1 MRLIGSIIL
10 FILFSLAV
18 SGQELPSL
26 PKDPAITRGKL
37 PNGVEYYLVKNRERV
52 GRADFALVQK
62 GMNDPDISRGMLN
75 ELPHFPGRKAY
86 RFFSS
91 KGAKCSE
98 KGFISYSPEATRFD
112 FRDMPLY
119 DKAVTDTTLM
129 MLFDIASSSNGSQAL
144 IIAGDIVPEEV
155 HESLILYSLLLEPRG
170 KNDFKLDYEWNPS
183 DTLSIGFSRND
194 TDNLAVIHVMCR
206 SMRTPENT
214 LGTAL
219 PLVSRM
225 MARELGVILEE
236 RLRFSFR
243 RAGIPLADVRFKYSD
258 EMLSSGDVMYRLSIY
273 TSASEISRA
282 AALVSAEIGDL
293 DRYGAGI
300 HEFGKVRKLV
310 QTAARGE
317 LVSASETNAGY
328 VDKCI
333 SSYLFGTSL
342 ASPSAL
348 PEFIATRNIPE
359 DRELG
364 LFNGY
369 VQALLD
375 KDRNMYV
382 RFDLP
387 SGAGDEK
394 AIAAAYKAGWYSSPA
409 SIKPFNFN
417 PDKLQGA
424 PATKL
429 KLKSDAAEPISGGRL
444 WTFSNGMRV
453 VYKNTPG
460 SGRFNYA
467 LMVNGGY
474 AQIDGIGR
482 GEEEYVGEMLWNSV
496 FNSYTGEQL
505 LKGLAIRGVSMDCVS
520 TLSDLRLT
528 GEAPAESFTTV
539 MRALLTVCNSRRP
552 DTRAFD
558 VMRREAPLRK
568 EMARLAP
575 RNTEYFLEEKIFP
588 DYPFNPTD
596 TPVVLPSDFQARTE
610 KYFMSEFSK
619 LTDGVLVLIGD
630 LPAENLQK
638 ELCRYLGGFGTERR
652 YASRPM
658 LDRTP
663 VSGNRSYSGISTTGV
678 TGARE
683 MGSSVA
689 FCAPMT
695 FSVANFSSWTLATWI
710 LLDDLNARLSDVG
723 AYATIHGALDIVPK
737 EQVTIFIDARPAV
750 VSGVAEGIQP
760 ASPDAIRAVVREC
773 VDNAGSIKISD
784 GVLKHYKSVMQAY
797 YDGVSSSPVHL
808 MNAILMRY
816 SEGKN
821 MLENNK
827 KAVASV
833 TAASVTTMLKA
844 LETAS
849 SVDYTVE

>member
-1 MRLIGSIIL
+1 MRLFGSIIL
-10 FILFSLAV
+10 FVLFPLAV
-18 SGQELPSL
+18 SGQDLPSL

-37 PNGVEYYLVKNRERV
+37 PNGVEYYLVKNKERV
-52 GRADFALVQK
+52 GRADFALVQR
-62 GMNDPDISRGMLN
+62 GVNDPDISRNMLN

-91 KGAKCSE
+91 NGAKCSE

-119 DKAVTDTTLM
+119 DRAVTDTTLM
-129 MLFDIASSSNGSQAL
+129 MLFDIASSSNGRQAL
-144 IIAGDIVPEEV
+144 VIAGDIVPEEI

-170 KNDFKLDYEWNPS
+170 KGDFKMDYEWSPS
-183 DTLSIGFSRND
+183 DTLAIRFSRNN
-194 TDNLAVIHVMCR
+194 TDNLAVIHVMSR
-206 SMRTPENT
+206 SMRAPENT

-225 MARELGVILEE
+225 MARELGMILEE
-236 RLRFSFR
+236 RLRFSFHK
-243 RAGIPLADVRFKYSD
+243 AGIPLAEVRFKYSD
-258 EMLSSGDVMYRLSIY
+258 ETLSSGDVMYRLSIY
-273 TSASEISRA
+273 TSASEINRA

-300 HEFGKVRKLV
+300 HEFSKVRKMV

-317 LVSASETNAGY
+317 LSSASETNAGY

-348 PEFIATRNIPE
+348 PEFIAGRNLPE

-375 KDRNMYV
+375 KEKNMYV

-387 SGAGDEK
+387 TGVGDEK
-394 AIAAAYKAGWYSSPA
+394 SITAAYKAGWYSTPA

-424 PATKL
+424 SSTKL

-460 SGRFNYA
+460 SGRFSYA

-474 AQIDGIGR
+474 TQIAGIKG
-482 GEEEYVGEMLWNSV
+482 GEEEYVGDMLWNSS
-496 FNSYTGEQL
+496 FNSIPGEQF
-505 LKGLAIRGVSMDCVS
+505 LKGLAMKGISMDCS
-520 TLSDLRLT
+520 ATLSDIRLT
-528 GEAPAESFTTV
+528 GDAPSASLPTV
-539 MRALLTVCNSRRP
+539 MRALLTICNGRRA
-552 DTRAFD
+552 DTKAFD
-558 VMRREAPLRK
+558 VMRREAPLRR

-575 RNTEYFLEEKIFP
+575 RNTEFFLEEKLFP
-588 DYPFNPTD
+588 GYPFNRTD
-596 TPVVLPSDFQARTE
+596 APLILPSDFQARTE
-610 KYFMSEFSK
+610 MYFASEFTK

-630 LPAENLQK
+630 LPAEELQK
-638 ELCRYLGGFGTERR
+638 DLCKYLGGFGTERR
-652 YASRPM
+652 FAPRPM

-663 VSGNRSYSGISTTGV
+663 VSGNRSYTDISTTGV
-678 TGARE
+678 IGARE
-683 MGSSVA
+683 MGSSIA
-689 FCAPMT
+689 FCIPIT
-695 FSVANFSSWTLATWI
+695 FSVSNFSSWTLATWI
-710 LLDDLNARLSDVG
+710 LLDNLNARLADVG
-723 AYATIHGALDIVPK
+723 AFATIHGALDIVPK
-737 EQVTIFIDARPAV
+737 EQVTIYIDARPAV
-750 VSGVAEGIQP
+750 ADGVAAGIQP

-773 VDNAGSIKISD
+773 VGSAGSIEISD
-784 GVLKHYKSVMQAY
+784 SVLKHYKSVMQSY

-808 MNAILMRY
+808 TNAVLMRY

-849 SVDYTVE
+849 SVDYTIE

>member
-1 MRLIGSIIL
+1 MRIIGPIIL
-10 FILFSLAV
+10 FITFSLALC
-18 SGQELPSL
+18 GQELPSL
-26 PKDPAITRGKL
+26 PKDPAISKGVL
-37 PNGVEYYLVKNRERV
+37 PNGVEYYLVKNKERV

-62 GMNDPDISRGMLN
+62 GFCNPELSRSMLN

-91 KGAKCSE
+91 NGAKCSE
-98 KGFISYSPEATRFD
+98 KGYISYSPEATRFD

-119 DKAVTDTTLM
+119 DKAVTDTAVM
-129 MLFDIASSSNGSQAL
+129 MLFDIASSSRGRQAVV
-144 IIAGDIVPEEV
+144 IAGDIVPEDI
-155 HESLILYSLLLEPRG
+155 HERLILYSLLLEQRG
-170 KNDFKLDYEWNPS
+170 TEDFKIDYEWKPT
-183 DTLSIGFSRND
+183 DTLAIRFSRNR
-194 TDNLAVIHVMCR
+194 TENLAAIHVMCR
-206 SMRTPENT
+206 SMRAPENT

-225 MARELGVILEE
+225 MARQLGKVLEE

-243 RAGIPLADVRFKYSD
+243 KAGIPLADVRFKYSD
-258 EMLSSGDVMYRLSIY
+258 EMLSTGDVMYRFSIY
-273 TSASEISRA
+273 TSASEVNRA

-300 HEFGKVRKLV
+300 HEFSKVRKMV
-310 QTAARGE
+310 QTAAYEE
-317 LVSASETNAGY
+317 LSSASETNAGY
-328 VDKCI
+328 VDKCV

-348 PEFIATRNIPE
+348 PEFIVSRNLPE

-375 KDRNMYV
+375 RDRNMYV

-387 SGAGDEK
+387 EGVGDES
-394 AIAAAYKAGWYSSPA
+394 AIVSSYKAGWYSTPA
-409 SIKPFNFN
+409 SIKPLSFN

-424 PATKL
+424 SGSRL

-460 SGRFNYA
+460 SGRFSYA

-474 AQIDGIGR
+474 TQIKDLRR
-482 GEEEYVGEMLWNSV
+482 GEEEYVGGMLWNSN
-496 FNSYTGEQL
+496 FNSISGEQL
-505 LKGLAIRGVSMDCVS
+505 LRGLAMNGINMKCTS

-528 GEAPAESFTTV
+528 GDAPARSFPTV
-539 MRALLTVCNSRRP
+539 MRALLTVSNNRRP
-552 DTRAFD
+552 DIRAFEQ
-558 VMRREAPLRK
+558 MRREAPLRK

-575 RNTEYFLEEKIFP
+575 RNTEFFLEEKIFP
-588 DYPFNPTD
+588 DYPFNRTD
-596 TPVVLPSDFQARTE
+596 APVKLPSDFQARTE
-610 KYFMSEFSK
+610 VYFMNQFSR

-630 LPAENLQK
+630 LPAEELQK
-638 ELCRYLGGFGTERR
+638 DLCRYLGGFATERR
-652 YASRPM
+652 FAPRPM
-658 LDRTP
+658 LDKTP
-663 VSGNRSYSGISTTGV
+663 VAGTRSYADVSGTGV
-678 TGARE
+678 IGALE
-683 MGSSVA
+683 MGSSIA
-689 FCAPMT
+689 FCIPIT

-710 LLDDLNARLSDVG
+710 LQDNLNARLAEYG
-723 AYATIHGALDIVPK
+723 AFATIHGALDIIPK

-750 VSGVAEGIQP
+750 PSGLAMGVEP
-760 ASPDAIRAVVREC
+760 ASPESIREIVREC
-773 VDNAGSIKISD
+773 VDNAGSIEID
-784 GVLKHYKSVMQAY
+784 DALLKHYKSMMQAY
-797 YDGVSSSPVHL
+797 YNGVSSSPEHL
-808 MNAILMRY
+808 MNAVLTRY

-833 TAASVTTMLKA
+833 TAASVSAMLKA

-849 SVDYTVE
+849 SVDYTIE